1 VLVGVAVL
9 ERRGEK
15 SNLSRAFAVHARTLE
30 VMDMR
35 GLAEEFTSEG
45 AHVPELRLFG
55 RDRVDLSGLP
65 TRFPYLLVTPQSTT
79 ERLLRRWAV
88 EAGADIRDG
97 AEVTGVRQDRDGVY
111 VSARSSA
118 GEEAWRARFVVGA
131 DGAHSLVRHL
141 VGLAFQDDPWS
152 PR

>member
-9 ERRGEK
+9 ERRGEE
-15 SNLSRAFAVHARTLE
+15 SNLSRALAVHARTLE

-65 TRFPYLLVTPQSTT
+65 TRFPYLPGHAAVDDRAAASALGGGGGGGYPRWRRGDRRAPRPRRRV
-79 ERLLRRWAV
+79 RLCP
-88 EAGADIRDG
+88 
-97 AEVTGVRQDRDGVY
+97 
-111 VSARSSA
+111 
-118 GEEAWRARFVVGA
+118 
-131 DGAHSLVRHL
+131 L
-141 VGLAFQDDPWS
+141 VGG
-152 PR
+152 